1 MENIFHSLLRT
12 SLHSGS
18 LGSRTSQPHI
28 THRAAARAGSEPQML
43 GGELGQAEVLG
54 PTSCL
59 PVGAQGRRERSSK
72 ENAPN
77 PNPALRTQA

>member
-12 SLHSGS
+12 SLHSGN
-18 LGSRTSQPHI
+18 LGSRTSQPRT

-59 PVGAQGRRERSSK
+59 PVGAQGKAREKQQRK
-72 ENAPN
+72 CP
-77 PNPALRTQA
+77 